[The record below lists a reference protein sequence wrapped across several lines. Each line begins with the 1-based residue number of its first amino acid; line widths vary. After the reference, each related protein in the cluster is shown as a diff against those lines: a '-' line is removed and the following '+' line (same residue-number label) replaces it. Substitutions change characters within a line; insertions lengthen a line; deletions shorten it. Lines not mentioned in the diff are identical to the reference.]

1 MDKENGDRVAEDMAR
16 LWGTQGVGNPRKE
29 NERLRQERNDAWAEN
44 EELRRQVEKFRKAER
59 ERDRSP
65 PESQASPP
73 VFGVSEKGDGCAWP
87 GPTETKFANSP
98 SDAIITQSL
107 PVPTRRVGRGDIVG
121 FGINGVT
128 ILRNGL
134 MPRTTKLAVPDF
146 GYNAGSWRTDQYVRL
161 VGDTTGDGLSDII
174 GFGNSGILISRNN
187 GESFSPS
194 SLVLEDFGSTKGWSV
209 NDHVRY
215 VADLRNKGYVD
226 IIGFGDRGVFVS
238 LNNGDGTYA
247 PARLVLNDF
256 GFNAGGWRMDRHLR
270 FLADVNGDGIPD
282 IVAFGENRVFVALGN
297 GDGTFAAPRTVIN
310 ENLTY
315 SGGGWTLDKYPRTLG
330 DITGDG
336 RADIVGFG
344 HAGVSITLSNGDGTF
359 QGPKLAVKEFCAGAG
374 GWQVSKHPRFVADIN
389 GDGRGDI
396 VGFGD
401 AGVHVAIGN
410 GDGTFQAPKLV
421 ISDFGYNAGGWR
433 VDKHPRFVVD
443 LTGNGAADIIGFGQ
457 DAVWVSYND
466 GKGNFGPVQKL
477 TEEFSF
483 NRGWGM
489 SNTVRWIANL

>member
-1 MDKENGDRVAEDMAR
+1 MDKENSDRVAEEMAR
-16 LWGTQGVGNPRKE
+16 LWGTQGVGDLRME
-29 NERLRQERNDAWAEN
+29 NERLREERNKAWAEN
-44 EELRRQVEKFRKAER
+44 EELRRQVEKLRKAER

-65 PESQASPP
+65 PESKTSSP
-73 VFGVSEKGDGCAWP
+73 VFGVSEKEDDCTWP

-98 SDAIITQSL
+98 SDAIIIQSL

-121 FGINGVT
+121 FGISGVT

-134 MPRTTKLAVPDF
+134 MPRTTKLVVSDF
-146 GYNAGSWRTDQYVRL
+146 GYNAGGWRTDQHVRL
-161 VGDTTGDGLSDII
+161 VGDTTGDGLGDII
-174 GFGNSGILISRNN
+174 GFGDSGVFVSRNN

-209 NDHVRY
+209 DDHVRY

-247 PARLVLNDF
+247 PARLVLKDF
-256 GFNAGGWRMDRHLR
+256 GFVAGGWKMDRHLR

-282 IVAFGENRVFVALGN
+282 IVALGENHVFVALGN
-297 GDGTFAAPRTVIN
+297 GDGTFAAPRIVIN
-310 ENLTY
+310 QNFTY
-315 SGGGWTLDKYPRTLG
+315 S
-330 DITGDG
+330 GDG
-336 RADIVGFG
+336 RADIIGFG
-344 HAGVSITLSNGDGTF
+344 SSSGVWAVLNNGDGTF
-359 QGPKLAVKEFCAGAG
+359 QQPKVVLKDFGLLEDTGK
-374 GWQVSKHPRFVADIN
+374 WQVNKHPRFVADVN

-401 AGVHVAIGN
+401 AGVYVAIGN
-410 GDGTFQAPKLV
+410 GDGTFQTPKLV
-421 ISDFGYNAGGWR
+421 IRDFGYNAGEWR

-466 GKGNFGPVQKL
+466 GKGNFGPIQKL

-483 NRGWGM
+483 NRGWGTN
-489 SNTVRWIANL
+489 NTVRWIANL

>member
-1 MDKENGDRVAEDMAR
+1 MDKENGNRVAADMAR
-16 LWGTQGVGNPRKE
+16 LWGKQGVGDLSKE
-29 NERLRQERNDAWAEN
+29 NERLREERNKAWAEI
-44 EELRRQVEKFRKAER
+44 EELKRQVEALRKAER
-59 ERDRSP
+59 EKEDRR
-65 PESQASPP
+65 
-73 VFGVSEKGDGCAWP
+73 AWP

-107 PVPTRRVGRGDIVG
+107 PVPIRRVGRGDIVG

-146 GYNAGSWRTDQYVRL
+146 GYHAGSWRTDQHVRL
-161 VGDTTGDGLSDII
+161 VGDTTGDGLGDII
-174 GFGNSGILISRNN
+174 GFGDSGVFVSRNN
-187 GESFSPS
+187 GETFSLP

-209 NDHVRY
+209 DDHVRY

-247 PARLVLNDF
+247 PARLVLKDF
-256 GFNAGGWRMDRHLR
+256 GFVAGGWKMDRHLR
-270 FLADVNGDGIPD
+270 FLADVNGDEIPD
-282 IVAFGENRVFVALGN
+282 IVGLGEKHVFVALGN
-297 GDGTFAAPRTVIN
+297 GDGTFAAPRIVIN
-310 ENLTY
+310 HAFTC
-315 SGGGWTLDKYPRTLG
+315 S
-330 DITGDG
+330 GDG
-336 RADIVGFG
+336 RADMIGFG
-344 HAGVSITLSNGDGTF
+344 NSGVWAVLNNGDGTF
-359 QGPKLAVKEFCAGAG
+359 QQPKLVLKDFGLSEDAGK
-374 GWQVSKHPRFVADIN
+374 WQVNKRPRFIADVN

-401 AGVHVAIGN
+401 AGVFVAIGN
-410 GDGTFQAPKLV
+410 GDGTFQTPKLV
-421 ISDFGYNAGGWR
+421 IRDFGYNAGQWR

-483 NRGWGM
+483 NRGWGTN
-489 SNTVRWIANL
+489 NTVRWIANL